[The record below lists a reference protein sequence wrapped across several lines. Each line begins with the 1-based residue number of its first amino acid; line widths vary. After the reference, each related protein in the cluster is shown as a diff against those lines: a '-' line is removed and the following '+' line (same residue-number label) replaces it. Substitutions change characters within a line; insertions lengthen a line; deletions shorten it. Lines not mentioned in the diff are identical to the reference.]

1 MIRKP
6 LKMFGLVCAAVFALS
21 TMAEAAP
28 KKVLHHRARHSTRV
42 SASRAIAAN
51 KAIHRKKA
59 RKVAARSAVHHRAST
74 KPR

>member
-28 KKVLHHRARHSTRV
+28 KKVLHHRVRHSTRV
-42 SASRAIAAN
+42 SASRAIAAK
-51 KAIHRKKA
+51 KAIHRKKS
-59 RKVAARSAVHHRAST
+59 RTVAKRAVHHRAST